1 MTMDSIHELIELA
14 SAPLGSG
21 FDDSAFPRSLNPQA
35 IKLLSDKD
43 GFYAF
48 ESALLVR
55 PVRDSPNVLGLVTW
69 NSFDLWKS
77 HYSDSGTDIQSYTFF
92 AENIFGEQ
100 FFLADDWVGQ
110 FDPETGESHKVADDL
125 NAWAANVLAD
135 YDYVTGQGLA
145 HQWQKTHGRLPEGFR
160 LIPKVPFV
168 LQGEFDV
175 ANLIAKPELEAMTI
189 RAQLASQLTGL
200 QDGESIAFEITD

>member
-1 MTMDSIHELIELA
+1 MNSIHRLIELA
-14 SAPLGSG
+14 SPPLGSG
-21 FDDSAFPRSLNPQA
+21 IGDSAFRRSLNPQA
-35 IKLLSDKD
+35 IQLWTDKD

-48 ESALLVR
+48 EGALLVR
-55 PVRDSPNVLGLVTW
+55 PVRDTPNVLGMVTW

-77 HYSDSGTDIQSYTFF
+77 HYPGTDIQSHIFF

-100 FFLADDWVGQ
+100 FFLADDWIGH

-125 NAWAANVLAD
+125 DAWAAEILAD
-135 YDYVTGQGLA
+135 SDYLTGHRLA
-145 HQWQKTHGRLPEGFR
+145 HQWQKANGRLPEGSR

-175 ANLIAKPELEAMTI
+175 SNLIAKPELEAITI
-189 RAQLASQLTGL
+189 RAQLASQLVGL
-200 QDGESIAFEITD
+200 KDGDTITFEISD